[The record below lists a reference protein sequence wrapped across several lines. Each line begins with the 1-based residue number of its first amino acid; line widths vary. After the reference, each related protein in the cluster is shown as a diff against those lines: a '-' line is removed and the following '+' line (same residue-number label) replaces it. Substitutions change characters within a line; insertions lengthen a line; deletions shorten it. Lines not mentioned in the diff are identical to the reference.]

1 MSSTNLKIA
10 QPYAEAFL
18 ELSSK
23 DSLETLINDLH
34 CLSSAINDSTDL
46 KKFLS
51 NPLIKSENKKV
62 LIKSIFSDK
71 VDPKTLKFLLV
82 LCDRGRISYLD
93 SIITKSIELAYK
105 AASIEIVKV
114 TSSNEFTNSQQETLI
129 SKLKAMTG
137 ANQIKLEIKLDSNL
151 IGGFVVQVG
160 SKIIDVSIQGQLRQL
175 SSHLGASL
183 V

>member
-1 MSSTNLKIA
+1 MSSSNLKIA

-23 DSLETLINDLH
+23 GSLETVINDLN
-34 CLSSAINDSTDL
+34 CLSSAITDSSDL
-46 KKFLS
+46 RKFLS

-62 LIKSIFSDK
+62 LIKTVFSDK
-71 VDPKTLKFLLV
+71 IDPKTLRLLLV

-93 SIITKSIELAYK
+93 SIITKSLELAYK
-105 AASIEIVKV
+105 AASIEIVVV
-114 TSSNEFTNSQQETLI
+114 TAASAFTNSQQDILVA
-129 SKLKAMTG
+129 KLKTMTG
-137 ANQIKLEIKLDSNL
+137 ASQIKLDIKLESNL